1 MKERSR
7 EMGSSRRTAEEIFRD
22 YSGRRTDA
30 VHDLTNETEVEQGFV
45 HFDQLGL
52 PPTFGKSSFSHS
64 NDTIKIRRKIFSLCN
79 FPQIPCRSL
88 LSPMSSYSTVHV
100 RKARAWFF
108 GWGFQISR
116 GREAVLRFNRA
127 KPLSVNRGPVEA

>member
-52 PPTFGKSSFSHS
+52 PPTFGK
-64 NDTIKIRRKIFSLCN
+64 
-79 FPQIPCRSL
+79 IPCRSL

-116 GREAVLRFNRA
+116 GREAA
-127 KPLSVNRGPVEA
+127 PLKHKHYRPAGKKKEGNAVRYVTRSQAVKQLQVSLPLFS

>member
-52 PPTFGKSSFSHS
+52 PPTFDPLPISSLTYVVLLHRSRQEGPCVVFWVGISDFKGERGCASFQSGQASICKS
-64 NDTIKIRRKIFSLCN
+64 RPR
-79 FPQIPCRSL
+79 
-88 LSPMSSYSTVHV
+88 
-100 RKARAWFF
+100 
-108 GWGFQISR
+108 
-116 GREAVLRFNRA
+116 
-127 KPLSVNRGPVEA
+127 